1 MPDPCPSPVQSIL
14 QELYEKYQP
23 DFSGSVAT
31 YIPEL
36 AKANPADFAIVLATT
51 DGHVYEVGQSQ
62 REFTIQSVSKP
73 FVFSLA
79 LQEHGR
85 DEVLRK
91 VGVEPTGEA
100 FNAIVF
106 DETGN
111 RPFNPMVNAGAIA
124 ISALI
129 SGDSFE
135 SRLQRISETFAD
147 FAGRPLEIDETVFQS
162 ERATGHRNR
171 AIAYLELN
179 SGMIQE
185 PVDEHLD
192 LYFRQCSILVTAR
205 DLAIM
210 AATLAN
216 YGVNPLSGR
225 RAVGAEHVQSILS
238 VMASCGMYDY
248 AGEWNYRI
256 GLPAKSGVAGGI
268 IAVLPG
274 QFGIGLYSP
283 LLDAKGNSVRGV
295 RVCDEL
301 SSRFALHMFAHHP
314 QPRTVIRRVY
324 TGSNVVSK
332 RRRRAAE
339 RDVLDQ
345 LGHRIT
351 VFELDGDL
359 FFASMEQVLR
369 RLTAELDPHGFAIL
383 DGRRVGH
390 ADQGPLGLL
399 IAMHE
404 RLAERQQQL
413 LLAAFPAAIIRAL
426 GQRLPA
432 GWVEKHVFA
441 DVDRALEA
449 CEDAL
454 LATAAPELSAHE
466 VSVPLAEMDIVAG
479 FEGEYVALLAGYLE
493 EATYAPGAAI
503 IHENDP
509 ADRLFMLAEGSAAVI
524 MQLGD
529 GRSKRLANIGP
540 GVSFGELALV
550 DGGDR
555 VADVIAESAVRC
567 WVLRTER
574 FAELAERHP
583 RLHARLLKNIGR
595 NLSDRLRRTTR
606 EVRTL
611 EE

>member
-1 MPDPCPSPVQSIL
+1 MLDPCPSPIQSIL
-14 QELYEKYQP
+14 LDLYEKYQP
-23 DFSGSVAT
+23 DFSGAVAT

-36 AKANPADFAIVLATT
+36 AKADPADFAIVLATT
-51 DGHVYEVGQSQ
+51 DGHLYEIGQSR
-62 REFTIQSVSKP
+62 REFTIQSISKP

-85 DEVLRK
+85 EEVLRK
-91 VGVEPTGEA
+91 VGVEPSGDA

-124 ISALI
+124 VSALV
-129 SGDSFE
+129 SGDSVE
-135 SRLQRISETFAD
+135 SRLHRILATFAD
-147 FAGRPLEIDETVFQS
+147 FAGRPLQVDETVFES

-179 SGMIQE
+179 AGMLHE
-185 PVDEHLD
+185 PVEDHLD

-205 DLAIM
+205 DLAVM

-216 YGVNPLSGR
+216 YGVNPLTGR
-225 RAVGAEHVQSILS
+225 QAVASQHVQGILS

-248 AGEWNYRI
+248 AGEWSYRI

-295 RVCDEL
+295 RVCEEL
-301 SSRFALHMFAHHP
+301 SSRFALHMFAHHA

-324 TGSNVVSK
+324 TCRNVVSK

-339 RDVLDQ
+339 QAVLDQ
-345 LGHRIT
+345 LGHR
-351 VFELDGDL
+351 VLVLELEGDL

-369 RLTAELDPHGFAIL
+369 RVTAELDPLGFAIL

-390 ADQGPLGLL
+390 ADPGPLGLL
-399 IAMHE
+399 IALHE
-404 RLAERQQQL
+404 RLTERRQPL
-413 LLAAFPAAIIRAL
+413 LLAGFPAAILRAL
-426 GQRLPA
+426 AERLPA
-432 GWVEKHVFA
+432 GWAEAHVFA
-441 DVDRALEA
+441 DIDHALEA
-449 CEDAL
+449 CENAL
-454 LATAAPELSAHE
+454 LAAAAPELSPGE
-466 VSVPLAEMDIVAG
+466 LSVPLAEMDIVAG
-479 FEGEYVALLAGYLE
+479 LESEYIALLTGYLE
-493 EATYAPGAAI
+493 EATVAQGAAI
-503 IHENDP
+503 IRENDP
-509 ADRLFMLAEGSAAVI
+509 ADRLFMLAEGSAAVSVK
-524 MQLGD
+524 LAD
-529 GRSKRLANIGP
+529 GRSKRLASFGP

-550 DGGDR
+550 DGGSR
-555 VADVIAESAVRC
+555 VADVIAEIAVRC
-567 WVLRTER
+567 WVLQTER
-574 FAELAERHP
+574 FAELAEKHP

-606 EVRTL
+606 EVRAL

>member
-1 MPDPCPSPVQSIL
+1 MREPALSPVQSVL
-14 QELYEKYQP
+14 LELHEKYQP
-23 DFSGSVAT
+23 DFSGAIAT

-36 AKANPADFAIVLATT
+36 AKADPADFAIVLATI
-51 DGHVYEVGQSQ
+51 DGCVYEIGQSR

-73 FVFSLA
+73 FAFSLA

-85 DEVLRK
+85 DDVLRK
-91 VGVEPTGEA
+91 VGVEPSGDA

-124 ISALI
+124 VSALI
-129 SGDSFE
+129 TGDSVE
-135 SRLQRISETFAD
+135 SRLQRILATFAD
-147 FAGRPLEIDETVFQS
+147 FAGRPLQVDETVFQS

-179 SGMIQE
+179 AGMLQD
-185 PVDEHLD
+185 PVDEHLE

-216 YGVNPLSGR
+216 YGVNPLTSR
-225 RAVGAEHVQSILS
+225 QAMAAEHVQSILS
-238 VMASCGMYDY
+238 VMASCGMYDF
-248 AGEWNYRI
+248 AGEWSYRI

-295 RVCDEL
+295 RVCEEL
-301 SSRFALHMFAHHP
+301 SSRFALHMFAHHA

-339 RDVLDQ
+339 RGVLDQ

-351 VFELDGDL
+351 VFELEGDL
-359 FFASMEQVLR
+359 FFASVEQLLR
-369 RLTAELDPHGFAIL
+369 RLIAEIASLGYAIL

-390 ADQGPLGLL
+390 ADPSPLGLL

-404 RLAERQQQL
+404 ILAERRQQL
-413 LLAAFPAAIIRAL
+413 LLAAFPAAIVRAL
-426 GQRLPA
+426 AERLPA
-432 GWVEKHVFA
+432 GWAEAHVFA
-441 DVDRALEA
+441 DVDHALEA

-454 LATAAPELSAHE
+454 LAATAPELSPCE
-466 VSVPLAEMDIVAG
+466 LSMPLAEMDIVAG
-479 FEGEYVALLAGYLE
+479 LEGEYIALLTGYLE
-493 EATYAPGAAI
+493 EATYTQGAAI
-503 IHENDP
+503 IHENDA
-509 ADRLFMLAEGSAAVI
+509 ADRLFMLAEGAAAVSV
-524 MQLGD
+524 QLAD
-529 GRSKRLANIGP
+529 GRSKRLASFGP

-550 DGGDR
+550 DGGSR

-567 WVLRTER
+567 WVLRTDR
-574 FAELAERHP
+574 FAELAEKHP

-595 NLSDRLRRTTR
+595 NLSERLRRTTR
-606 EVRTL
+606 EVRAL

>member
-1 MPDPCPSPVQSIL
+1 VPDLCPSPIQSIL
-14 QELYEKYQP
+14 LELYEKYQP

-36 AKANPADFAIVLATT
+36 AKADPADFAIVLATT
-51 DGHVYEVGQSQ
+51 DGHVYEIGQSR
-62 REFTIQSVSKP
+62 REFTIQSISKP

-91 VGVEPTGEA
+91 VGVEPSGDA

-106 DETGN
+106 DESGN

-124 ISALI
+124 VSALI
-129 SGDSFE
+129 SGDSVE
-135 SRLQRISETFAD
+135 SRMQRILAAFAD
-147 FAGRPLEIDETVFQS
+147 FAGRPLQVDETVFES

-179 SGMIQE
+179 AGMLHE
-185 PVDEHLD
+185 PVDDHLD

-216 YGVNPLSGR
+216 YGVNPLTGR
-225 RAVGAEHVQSILS
+225 QAVGAEQVQSILS

-248 AGEWNYRI
+248 AGEWSYRI

-295 RVCDEL
+295 RVCEEL
-301 SSRFALHMFAHHP
+301 SSRFSLHMFAHHA

-324 TGSNVVSK
+324 TCRNVVSK

-339 RDVLDQ
+339 QAVLDQ
-345 LGHRIT
+345 LGHR
-351 VFELDGDL
+351 VLVLELEGDL

-369 RLTAELDPHGFAIL
+369 RVTAELDPHGCAIL

-390 ADQGPLGLL
+390 ADEGPLGLL
-399 IAMHE
+399 IGLYE
-404 RLAERQQQL
+404 RLTERRQPL
-413 LLAAFPAAIIRAL
+413 LLAGFPAAILRAL
-426 GQRLPA
+426 AERLPA
-432 GWVEKHVFA
+432 GWAEAHVFA
-441 DVDRALEA
+441 DVDHALEA
-449 CEDAL
+449 CENAL
-454 LATAAPELSAHE
+454 LAATAPELSPGE
-466 VSVPLAEMDIVAG
+466 LSVPLAEMDIVAG
-479 FEGEYVALLAGYLE
+479 LEGEYIALLTGYLE
-493 EATYAPGAAI
+493 EATVAQGAAI
-503 IHENDP
+503 IRENGP
-509 ADRLFMLAEGSAAVI
+509 ADRLFMLAEGSAAVSVK
-524 MQLGD
+524 LAD
-529 GRSKRLANIGP
+529 GRSKRLASFGP

-550 DGGDR
+550 DGGSR

-574 FAELAERHP
+574 FAELAEKHP

-606 EVRTL
+606 EVRAL

>member
-1 MPDPCPSPVQSIL
+1 MPDPCPSPIQSIL
-14 QELYEKYQP
+14 LELYENYQP
-23 DFSGSVAT
+23 DFSGAVAT

-36 AKANPADFAIVLATT
+36 AKADPADFAIVLATT
-51 DGHVYEVGQSQ
+51 DGHVYEVGQSR
-62 REFTIQSVSKP
+62 REFTIQSISKP

-85 DEVLRK
+85 EEVLRK
-91 VGVEPTGEA
+91 VGVEPSGDA

-124 ISALI
+124 VSALV
-129 SGDSFE
+129 SGDSVE
-135 SRLQRISETFAD
+135 SRLQRILATFGD
-147 FAGRPLEIDETVFQS
+147 FAGRPLQVDETVFES

-179 SGMIQE
+179 AGMLHE
-185 PVDEHLD
+185 PVEDHLD

-205 DLAIM
+205 DLAAM

-216 YGVNPLSGR
+216 YGVNPLTGR
-225 RAVGAEHVQSILS
+225 QAVAAHHVQGILS
-238 VMASCGMYDY
+238 VMASCGMYDF
-248 AGEWNYRI
+248 AGEWSYRI

-295 RVCDEL
+295 RVCEAL
-301 SSRFALHMFAHHP
+301 SSRFALHMFAHHA
-314 QPRTVIRRVY
+314 QPRTVIRRAY
-324 TGSNVVSK
+324 TCRNVVSK

-339 RDVLDQ
+339 QAVLDQ
-345 LGHRIT
+345 LGHR
-351 VFELDGDL
+351 VLVLELEGDL

-369 RLTAELDPHGFAIL
+369 RLTTELDPLGFAIL

-390 ADQGPLGLL
+390 ADTGPLGLL
-399 IAMHE
+399 IALHE
-404 RLAERQQQL
+404 RLAERRQPL
-413 LLAAFPAAIIRAL
+413 LLAGFPAAIVRAL
-426 GQRLPA
+426 AERLPA
-432 GWVEKHVFA
+432 GWAEAHVFA
-441 DVDRALEA
+441 DVDHALEA
-449 CEDAL
+449 CENAL
-454 LATAAPELSAHE
+454 LALAAPELSPRE
-466 VSVPLAEMDIVAG
+466 LSVPLAEMDIVAG
-479 FEGEYVALLAGYLE
+479 LEGEYIALLTGYLE
-493 EATYAPGAAI
+493 EATVAQGAAI
-503 IHENDP
+503 IRENDP
-509 ADRLFMLAEGSAAVI
+509 ADRLFMLAEGSAAVSVK
-524 MQLGD
+524 LAD
-529 GRSKRLANIGP
+529 GRSKRLVSFGP

-550 DGGDR
+550 DGGNR

-574 FAELAERHP
+574 FAELAEKHP

-595 NLSDRLRRTTR
+595 NLSERLRRTTR
-606 EVRTL
+606 EVRAL
-611 EE
+611 EA